1 LDAFAAVART
11 GSFSKAARELH
22 ITQPALSMRMKQLED
37 QLGVQLI
44 RRSRTGLTLTPAGS
58 RILEYVTF
66 RQVVDAE
73 VLRDL
78 GIGGSKELSGIVR
91 IAGHYSAIVHRVV
104 PALASFLRKNPAVQL
119 STLIRE
125 DDQVPLLL
133 ENGECDFA
141 LVQRPLQNDTYQTHA
156 LKSERYVLVRSSRYR
171 ERDNVLIDS
180 DFSDV
185 VTQDFFSQ
193 QPQHKRVTSYRRS
206 FLHNETSIAR
216 AVSFGLG
223 RAVLAEAE
231 IEATPGIVRVP
242 GLKPLL
248 LPCFLQ
254 CSRHIDR
261 SFLLSGVKK
270 VLLGNQ

>member
-1 LDAFAAVART
+1 
-11 GSFSKAARELH
+11 
-22 ITQPALSMRMKQLED
+22 MRIKQLEE
-37 QLGVQLI
+37 QLGQQLI

-66 RQVVDAE
+66 REVVDAE

-78 GIGGSKELSGIVR
+78 GIGGNNKLSGLVR

-104 PALASFLRKNPAVQL
+104 PALAGFLRKHPAVQL

-125 DDQVPLLL
+125 DDEVPQLLD
-133 ENGECDFA
+133 NGECDFA
-141 LVQRPLQNDTYQTHA
+141 LVQRPLQNDAYQMHE

-171 ERDNVLIDS
+171 ERDDVLIDS
-180 DFSDV
+180 HFSDV
-185 VTQDFFSQ
+185 ITQDFFSQ
-193 QPQHKRVTSYRRS
+193 QPLNKRIISYRRS

-216 AVSFGLG
+216 AVSLGLG

-231 IEATPGIVRVP
+231 IETTSGIERVP
-242 GLKPLL
+242 SLKPLL

-254 CSRHIDR
+254 GSRFIDR
-261 SFLLSGVKK
+261 SRLLSAVKS
-270 VLLGNQ
+270 VLLRAYAD